1 MKKLTMSIG
10 FILSSF
16 LLHAQKNYAVMVTDS
31 KTGNAI
37 SGVSIKIMSTGK
49 VTATSES
56 GNVVMLIS
64 PDDSLL
70 ITSKGYKDRKLQMAG
85 QFIALSII
93 LDPVPEK
100 DKIIPKPKK
109 KKTLKPRKS
118 QVIMLKEK
126 SKVVT
131 NNRDNPARK
140 NISAI
145 FSSLPLFLIEPFIDK
160 KERIQLAINMMI
172 ASVVNSSI
180 IVLPAMFN
188 NLSDVSTTKQSPN
201 KLEDAFKI

>member
-1 MKKLTMSIG
+1 MKKNSFANLRQFKFFMRTLTILIG
-10 FILSSF
+10 FVLSSF

-37 SGVSIKIMSTGK
+37 SGASIKIMSTGK

-64 PDDSLL
+64 PADSLQ
-70 ITSKGYKDRKLQMAG
+70 ITAKGYKNRKLNMAG

-109 KKTLKPRKS
+109 KKPLKP
-118 QVIMLKEK
+118 
-126 SKVVT
+126 
-131 NNRDNPARK
+131 
-140 NISAI
+140 
-145 FSSLPLFLIEPFIDK
+145 K
-160 KERIQLAINMMI
+160 KL
-172 ASVVNSSI
+172 
-180 IVLPAMFN
+180 
-188 NLSDVSTTKQSPN
+188 
-201 KLEDAFKI
+201 